1 MNTND
6 FLVEIGTEELPPK
19 ALLKLSEAFASG
31 LTAGLKQASLD
42 FQFFKTFA
50 APRRLAVLVTGLSLE
65 QPNSKIEKI
74 GPALK
79 AAYDGAGEPTRAAT
93 GFASSCGVELGELG
107 KIDKDGIEKLY
118 YVWEKP
124 GAPTVTILPELV
136 KQALTQLPIPKRM
149 RWGTSRD
156 EFVRPVHWCVML
168 LGSEVVD
175 CELFGIKS
183 GFCTWGHRFHN
194 NHEIHIDAPA
204 SYESALEEKGS
215 VIADFSKRREL
226 IRNQVLAKASELNA
240 TAIISESLLDEVT
253 ALVELPVVL
262 AGNFEPSFLKV
273 PSEALI
279 LAMQSHQK
287 YFCLV
292 DSEGNLVPSFIS
304 IANIRSKDPA
314 QVVAGNEKVIR
325 PRLADARFFY
335 ETDLKQPLEANLA
348 QLQTIVFQEKLGS
361 VRDKTNRVQALAT
374 HIAQELGANQEFCG
388 RAAVLAKCDLVTN
401 MVGEFADL
409 QGLMGSYYAK
419 AGGEPDEVGQAIR
432 EQYLPRYAGDALPQ
446 TQTGQVLSIAEKLD
460 TMCGLFAIGQ
470 PPTGSKD
477 PFAIRRAALGILR
490 ILVESSIDLNIRK
503 AIEFSISQFE
513 LKIEQDEV
521 ADQVFAFLFE
531 RFRAWYQDQS
541 IASENFLSVFA
552 VQPVS
557 PLDFDRRVQAVN
569 EFTRLKESAS
579 LAAANKRVS
588 NLLDKQNWVE
598 SNTVI
603 DPTLFELEA
612 EKVLFNAI
620 QMQGQALDGALSA
633 GDYTLYLSQLAEL
646 EVPVDAFFKDV
657 LVVSDDLAVRH
668 NRLALLAK
676 LRQLFIQV
684 ADISFLHSSAS

>member
-19 ALLKLSEAFASG
+19 ALLKLSESFASG
-31 LTAGLKQASLD
+31 LTAGLKQASLS
-42 FQFFKTFA
+42 FQSVQTFA
-50 APRRLAVLVTGLSLE
+50 TPRRLAVVVLGLSLE

-79 AAYDGAGEPTRAAT
+79 AAYDADGEPTRAAT

-118 YVWEKP
+118 YVSEKE
-124 GAPTVTILPELV
+124 GALAVTVLPELV
-136 KQALTQLPIPKRM
+136 KQALAQLPIPKRM
-149 RWGTSRD
+149 RWGASRD
-156 EFVRPVHWCVML
+156 EFVRPVHWCVLL

-183 GFCTWGHRFHN
+183 GSKTRGHRFHN
-194 NHEIHIDAPA
+194 NHEIQIDSPA
-204 SYESALEEKGS
+204 SYESTLEDKGS

-240 TAIISESLLDEVT
+240 TAIMSESLLDEVT
-253 ALVELPVVL
+253 ALVEWPEVL

-335 ETDLKQPLEANLA
+335 ETDLKQPLESRLA
-348 QLQTIVFQEKLGS
+348 QLRTIVFQEKLGS
-361 VRDKTNRVQALAT
+361 VFDKTNRVQALAI
-374 HIAQELGANQEFCG
+374 HIAQELGANPEYCG
-388 RAAVLAKCDLVTN
+388 RAAALAKCDLVTN

-419 AGGEPDEVGQAIR
+419 AGGEPDEVAQAIR
-432 EQYLPRYAGDALPQ
+432 EQYLPRYAGDQLPR
-446 TQTGQVLSIAEKLD
+446 TKTGQVLSIAEKLD
-460 TMCGLFAIGQ
+460 TMCGLFSIGQ

-490 ILVESSIDLNIRK
+490 ILVESSIDLDIRK
-503 AIEFSISQFE
+503 AIEFSVSQFKLE
-513 LKIEQDEV
+513 INQGEV
-521 ADQVFAFLFE
+521 ANQVFDFLFE

-541 IASENFLSVFA
+541 IASESFLSVSA
-552 VQPVS
+552 VRPTS

-588 NLLDKQNWVE
+588 NLLDKQNWQE

-603 DPTLFELEA
+603 DPGLFELEA

-620 QMQGQALDGALSA
+620 QMKAQVLDNSLSA
-633 GDYTLYLSQLAEL
+633 GDYKSYLSQLAEL
-646 EVPVDAFFKDV
+646 EGPVDAFFKDV

>member
-136 KQALTQLPIPKRM
+136 KQVLTQLPIPKRM

-194 NHEIHIDAPA
+194 NHEIHINAPA

-503 AIEFSISQFE
+503 AIEFSISQFKLE
-513 LKIEQDEV
+513 IEQDEV